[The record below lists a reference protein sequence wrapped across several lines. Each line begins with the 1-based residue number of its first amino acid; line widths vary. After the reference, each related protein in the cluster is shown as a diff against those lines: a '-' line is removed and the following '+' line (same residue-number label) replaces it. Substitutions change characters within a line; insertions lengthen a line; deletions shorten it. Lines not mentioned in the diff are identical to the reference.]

1 MLLWAI
7 LAIVLVVIVI
17 TATVVILVLLVDKPH
32 RPAVIE
38 ALVPVL
44 VALVSTTGRQSL
56 LAGQLGSASQAR
68 DAEDQ

>member
-1 MLLWAI
+1 VLLWAV

-17 TATVVILVLLVDKPH
+17 AATVVILVLLVDKPH

-44 VALVSTTGRQSL
+44 VALVSMTGRQPL
-56 LAGQLGSASQAR
+56 LAEQLGSASQAR
-68 DAEDQ
+68 DVEDQ